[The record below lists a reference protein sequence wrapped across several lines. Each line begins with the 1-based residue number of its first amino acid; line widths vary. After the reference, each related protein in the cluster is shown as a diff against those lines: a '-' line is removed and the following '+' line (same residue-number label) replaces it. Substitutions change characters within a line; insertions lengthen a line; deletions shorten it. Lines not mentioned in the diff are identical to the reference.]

1 MKKHPIK
8 IVSLLL
14 LLFMCGRYSVA
25 QAQAPDSALCKK
37 ALGLFAEA
45 QRVCAADGMIQR
57 ALEQFS
63 YGAH

>member
-14 LLFMCGRYSVA
+14 SLLAVGGYATA

-37 ALGLFAEA
+37 VLGLFAEA
-45 QRVCAADGMIQR
+45 QRVCAAGGMR
-57 ALEQFS
+57 L
-63 YGAH
+63 